1 MTCQALPIEPYSA
14 SDFLRDLA
22 ERGVS
27 ARVVAGKLELRGVGL
42 TAAQREEARLV
53 ADSFGDELLAEASQW
68 DL

>member
-1 MTCQALPIEPYSA
+1 MTCQALPIEPYTA
-14 SDFLRDLA
+14 REFLRELA

-53 ADSFGDELLAEASQW
+53 ADSFGEELLAEASQW
-68 DL
+68 AL